1 MTQKQIDNL
10 LSHGDFPE
18 PTGQRRLITTH
29 ISWVIV
35 CDHFVYKIKK
45 AIRYSFLDFST
56 LKLRKFFC
64 EREIELNRRLTKGIY
79 LEVLPVYIKNGR
91 IQIGGKGGSIMEY
104 ALKMRKMDPEKQ
116 MDLLILHNKVQFM
129 DIENLAECIADFHK
143 KTTVI
148 HKKDVLEIKEKFND
162 LSSEKKFLLKE
173 LGYER
178 CVIIDKAIAFSDTF
192 LGKNEALLKDRLK
205 LGYYRD
211 GHGDLHTR
219 NIFLLPAPQPF
230 DCIEFND
237 DYRQI
242 DVLNEVAFLCMDLDA
257 LDKKEFSE
265 RFIDQ
270 YNKLFPTIR
279 TPEERRLFVYYKCYR
294 ANVRAK
300 VNSLRAKSTSNA
312 SDKKNA
318 LIEVQKYLAMIEH
331 YLKALE

>member
-10 LSHGDFPE
+10 VAHGDFPE

-35 CDHFVYKIKK
+35 CDHYVYKIKK

-64 EREIELNRRLTKGIY
+64 EREIELNNRLARGIY
-79 LEVLPVYIKNGR
+79 IEVLPICRINGQM
-91 IQIGGKGGSIMEY
+91 QIGGKEGSILEY
-104 ALKMRKMDPEKQ
+104 AVKMRKMDPEKQ
-116 MDLLILHNKVQFM
+116 MDLLISQNKVQFK
-129 DIENLAECIADFHK
+129 DIEKLAECIADFHK
-143 KTTVI
+143 KTSII
-148 HKKDVLEIKEKFND
+148 HKKEVLEIKEKFND
-162 LSSEKKFLLKE
+162 LAAEKKFLLKE
-173 LGYER
+173 LGHEGG
-178 CVIIDKAIAFSDTF
+178 VIIDKAIAFSDAF
-192 LGKNEALLKDRLK
+192 LTHNKTLLTDRLK

-242 DVLNEVAFLCMDLDA
+242 DVLNEIAFLCMDLDA

-270 YNKLFPTIR
+270 YNKLFPAMR
-279 TPEERRLFVYYKCYR
+279 TPEERRLFVYYKMYR

-300 VNSLRAKSTSNA
+300 VNSLRAKSAPNA
-312 SDKKNA
+312 TDKQNA
-318 LIEVQKYLAMIEH
+318 LDEVLKYLAMLEH
-331 YLKALE
+331 YRNALE